1 MAEQVDGPEA
11 EDEAHERGRTRRPRL
26 MFGVTSLAFLVYLA
40 FGSVEVRIWRY
51 GRLYFEDRTIRH
63 VWAYFG
69 DRLPDMPGQPVIQ
82 ALYWLSLTVIVVGA
96 VAGLWLFLE
105 PDQDDVIDDAVRS
118 SAERHA

>member
-11 EDEAHERGRTRRPRL
+11 EDEAHERGGTRRPRL